1 MTTYAFPLAIELELF
16 RTLIWSLNL
25 QKMSARLRP
34 EWSKTLEN
42 SPDGLTALVT
52 SAALTD
58 RVGSGD
64 GSDRVGSG
72 QVTGRTS
79 GRTLKNGRGRRPA
92 GDGEAPD
99 GSLRVDGTWVH
110 SLTSNG
116 A

>member
-1 MTTYAFPLAIELELF
+1 
-16 RTLIWSLNL
+16 
-25 QKMSARLRP
+25 MSARLRP

-42 SPDGLTALVT
+42 SPGLSKNEFGSTGLTALVT

-58 RVGSGD
+58 RVGSGT
-64 GSDRVGSG
+64 GSDHRVGSG
-72 QVTGRTS
+72 RVTGRTS

-92 GDGEAPD
+92 RDGDAPD
-99 GSLRVDGTWVH
+99 GWLRVDGAWVH